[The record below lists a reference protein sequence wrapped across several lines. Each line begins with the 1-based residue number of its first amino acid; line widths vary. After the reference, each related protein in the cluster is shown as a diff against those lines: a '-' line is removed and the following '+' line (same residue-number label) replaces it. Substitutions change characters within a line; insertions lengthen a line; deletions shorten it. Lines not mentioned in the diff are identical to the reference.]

1 MRTAVDTNVLL
12 RYLLADEPQQAEI
25 ARTLIRETDLLIVPL
40 PVLCEVVW
48 VLRQGYKLA
57 PADIADAL
65 EILIGADNVQTS
77 RGAVETGLAMLRAG
91 GDFVDGV
98 IAHDAKALGARRFAT
113 FDKKAANLLNRLN
126 VIPAQ
131 LLG

>member
-25 ARTLIRETDLLIVPL
+25 ARALIREADFLIVPL

-65 EILIGADNVQTS
+65 DILIGADNVQTS

-91 GDFVDGV
+91 GDFADGV
-98 IAHDAKALGARRFAT
+98 IAHDAKTFGARRFAT

-126 VIPAQ
+126 IIPAQ